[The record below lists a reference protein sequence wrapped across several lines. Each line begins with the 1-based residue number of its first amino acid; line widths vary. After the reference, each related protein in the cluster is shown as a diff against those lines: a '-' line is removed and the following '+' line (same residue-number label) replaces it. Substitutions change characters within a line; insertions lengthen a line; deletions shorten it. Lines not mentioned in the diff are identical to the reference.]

1 MKTLLRVDSSSRTT
15 GSHSRAL
22 GGDTVEAAWLA
33 RNPGG
38 NVIRRD
44 LTVEP
49 VRHISNFAIAGFY
62 TPAEQHS
69 PDIRR
74 DIALSDTLIA
84 QIDAASALL
93 VTVPMYNFSIPSS
106 LKAWIDHI
114 VRINRTFSYDG
125 TSFTG
130 LVTGKP
136 VYITCAYGAGGYDG
150 GALASYD
157 LMRSY
162 LDLLFGFLGFT
173 EIHFVSVEGTTAD
186 SVAVANHVA
195 AAQQR
200 ARALI
205 AA

>member
-1 MKTLLRVDSSSRTT
+1 M
-15 GSHSRAL
+15 
-22 GGDTVEAAWLA
+22 
-33 RNPGG
+33 
-38 NVIRRD
+38 
-44 LTVEP
+44 
-49 VRHISNFAIAGFY
+49 F
-62 TPAEQHS
+62 
-69 PDIRR
+69 
-74 DIALSDTLIA
+74 
-84 QIDAASALL
+84 
-93 VTVPMYNFSIPSS
+93 NFSIPSS

-114 VRINRTFSYDG
+114 GRINRTFSYDG

-162 LDLLFGFLGFT
+162 LDLLFEFLGFT

-186 SVAVANHVA
+186 SVAVGNHVA
-195 AAQQR
+195 EAQLR